1 MRDYVIRRLFLVVP
15 IMLGVSFLTFAI
27 FRIIPG
33 DPCVIEQGFGATPET
48 IKACREAHGLND
60 FWLQQYGNWV
70 WDIVQPVLG
79 SNAFG
84 IDVGAKIIPAPKF
97 DLGTSLTESDL
108 AVTTELERRLPV
120 TIELMVMTMFLA
132 LLLGI
137 PPGVLSAIRP
147 GTPLDWV
154 SRFSSVLWLS
164 IPQLYLGILVITF
177 GANWFNWTPP
187 QFGRGYV
194 PFADDPWVNLQQFFF
209 PALVLALGISAVIMR
224 LTRSSM
230 LEVMRNDYIR
240 TAWSKGL
247 RERTVVWRHAVK
259 NALIPVITLIGLQLG
274 GLLGGTV
281 IIESLFN
288 LNGVGKYTLEA
299 ILRRDFIT
307 VQSLVLMF
315 AAVYVL
321 TNLIVDIA
329 YAWLDPRI
337 HYA

>member
-1 MRDYVIRRLFLVVP
+1 MREYVIRRLLLVIP
-15 IMLGVSFLTFAI
+15 IMIGVSFLTFAI

-33 DPCVIEQGFGATPET
+33 DPCVLEQGFGATEET
-48 IKACREAHGLND
+48 VNDCREAHGLND
-60 FWLQQYGNWV
+60 PWFEQYGNWV
-70 WDIVQPVLG
+70 ANVAQG
-79 SNAFG
+79 
-84 IDVGAKIIPAPKF
+84 

-108 AVTTELERRLPV
+108 AVTTELDRRLPV
-120 TIELMVMTMFLA
+120 TIELMIMTLIISLA
-132 LLLGI
+132 LGI

-147 GTPLDWV
+147 GTPLDWIA
-154 SRFSSVLWLS
+154 RFSSVLWLS
-164 IPQLYLGILVITF
+164 IPQFYLGILVITF

-194 PFADDPWVNLQQFFF
+194 PFMDDPWVNLQQFFF
-209 PALVLALGISAVIMR
+209 PSLVLALGIAAVIMR

-259 NALIPVITLIGLQLG
+259 NALIPVVTLIGLQLG
-274 GLLGGTV
+274 SLISGAV

-299 ILRRDFIT
+299 IIRRDFIT
-307 VQSLVLMF
+307 VQSLVLLV
-315 AAVYVL
+315 AATYV
-321 TNLIVDIA
+321 TANLLVDIA